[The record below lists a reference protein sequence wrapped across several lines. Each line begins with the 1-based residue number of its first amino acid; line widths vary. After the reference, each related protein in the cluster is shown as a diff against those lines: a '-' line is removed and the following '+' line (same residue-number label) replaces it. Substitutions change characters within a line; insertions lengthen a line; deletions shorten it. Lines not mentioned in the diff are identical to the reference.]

1 MGLKAMYTIEVKTR
15 LIEIRRELD
24 EVKARLARTA
34 PASQT
39 FFAPQV
45 KALEEQYTQ
54 LQADHDLLRMFDESE
69 WGKFPDTIDR
79 SIHQLR
85 HDIGALRAA
94 VVTPLVPA

>member
-24 EVKARLARTA
+24 ELKDRLAKTA

-39 FFAPQV
+39 FFAPQM

-69 WGKFPDTIDR
+69 WDKFPDTMDR
-79 SIHQLR
+79 AIHQLR
-85 HDIGALRAA
+85 HDIGALHATVGA
-94 VVTPLVPA
+94 PLVPA

>member
-24 EVKARLARTA
+24 ELKGRLAKTM
-34 PASQT
+34 PANQT

-69 WGKFPDTIDR
+69 WGKFPDAMDR
-79 SIHQLR
+79 AIHQLR

-94 VVTPLVPA
+94 IITPLVPA

>member
-1 MGLKAMYTIEVKTR
+1 MGLKAMYVIEVKTR

-24 EVKARLARTA
+24 ELKDRLAKTT

-39 FFAPQV
+39 SFAPQM

-69 WGKFPDTIDR
+69 WGKFPDTMDR
-79 SIHQLR
+79 AIHQLR
-85 HDIGALRAA
+85 HDIGSLQTAL
-94 VVTPLVPA
+94 VTPLVPV